1 MDKLFL
7 LGTDRKTY
15 VVDPDVPTADKLF
28 LLGADRKT
36 YVVSTVQ
43 PTQFTN
49 VLDLPTT
56 LVKEGYRAVTTN
68 YTETSDGVA
77 VVIAVKKGTHDIRVR
92 GKWVWQWLSVQ
103 ISQTNAT
110 PRTNTYF
117 STTTPTSEAHGGTLL
132 FTFQFPDFDK
142 PVTIGSNG
150 KFSIDE
156 CGDWYL
162 TATVPQDGYLAFT
175 LKDMSKV
182 FAGSGTFN
190 CAPIITV
197 DEPIGNGGR
206 L

>member
-1 MDKLFL
+1 MANTQINITEN
-7 LGTDRKTY
+7 GTKTLAAAGKYCDRNI
-15 VVDPDVPTADKLF
+15 DVNVNVP
-28 LLGADRKT
+28 
-36 YVVSTVQ
+36 TVQ

-68 YTETSDGVA
+68 YTATSDHVA
-77 VVIAVKKGTHDIRVR
+77 IVIPVAKGTHDIRVR
-92 GKWVWQWLSVQ
+92 GKWVWPWLSVHV
-103 ISQTNAT
+103 SVANTT
-110 PRTNTYF
+110 VRTNVYF
-117 STTTPTSEAHGGTLL
+117 STTTPTSEAHGGSLL
-132 FTFQFPDFDK
+132 FTFQISAIDK
-142 PVTIGSNG
+142 PATIDNG

-156 CGDWYL
+156 YGDWYL

-190 CAPIITV
+190 CDPIITV